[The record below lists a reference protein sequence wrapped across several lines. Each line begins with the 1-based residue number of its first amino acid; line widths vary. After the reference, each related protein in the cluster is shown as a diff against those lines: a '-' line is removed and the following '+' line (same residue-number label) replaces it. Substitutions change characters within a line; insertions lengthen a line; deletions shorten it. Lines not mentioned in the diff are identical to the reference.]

1 MGMTSIIGGNLKMG
15 IEMFLDARRVSS
27 GAKEAEQ
34 AVQRVK
40 ISALDSNK
48 EMAKSARSLASNL
61 QGIGAGL
68 AMVGYAAQA
77 AGKAIIGGFIQPAY
91 REAVKYDTAL
101 ASMRSVLRYTKEEM
115 VGVQKIIED
124 NAMGSMFDFT
134 EVSLAATRLAAF
146 TGEANK
152 LGEQL
157 PTLLKFMTTVGQD
170 LDPEEASRT
179 MSGFY
184 VKWRNTGITYEQMGN
199 QLIKLANV
207 TALEF
212 RDLPQILRSSRDIA
226 ASVNI
231 KFEEFGALVGVL
243 REGLSPA
250 EAARSAA
257 GFARALNTAT
267 GAMKEYADKKGVSFD
282 KAMELGK
289 TDKKAKQLV
298 KAVSTLG
305 VQFFDSGGK
314 AKQFTTIIE
323 ETLAAASAL
332 KKKGD
337 MREYQ
342 RVMLRVFKDQAK
354 NVMSTLDAYER
365 GGKSSAEG
373 FKALAKELA
382 NSEGYLTWAA
392 GVMGDAATNI
402 EKKWEASVNRFRASF
417 GKPLM
422 LMFLPILVK
431 LSDFMDGL
439 TRFSSENPRVAKAI
453 GILTVAFAGLLV
465 VAGTLTAVLGGVA
478 LWLSFILP
486 VITGTSVGAAGATFK
501 FGSLATKLGA
511 VAKYLGPTG
520 ILIGGLIAFREA
532 VNKNTNFDA
541 IIDKFKVMGLVIQG
555 VMEWMSGKETKGSRS
570 LYRKLKAG
578 GLLGTVELL
587 LQVVK
592 RISTFMSGFF
602 ERVSWGFA
610 MIGAAVDAV
619 IAPVARLLDL
629 IGWLFTS
636 FAGGRKDLMEQLGF
650 WQTLGRVVGLFV
662 SVHLFA
668 LVSRWIAARVAVL
681 AFGKAMTLAAG
692 VWGVIIL
699 SALMLAGLLG
709 QESTWSAMFDVFADI
724 RVWWENFLIGL
735 EYYMTKLALKINF
748 LQPTSVGGSTLE
760 EYKKGMTELGE
771 GPKYIDQELGRKLY
785 KDSGFQ
791 SEATAAMKRDEYEA
805 AVYEK
810 EHGFR
815 APGLYGNSALPV
827 KREPTAFAYGE
838 GQASNTPNAKMPQ
851 GPVRDDYLVKQGFKQ
866 PKVILNIDARGS
878 IGLNGKS
885 IKEAIT
891 TLVKDGMTQSAQVS
905 HAE

>member
-1 MGMTSIIGGNLKMG
+1 MG

-392 GVMGDAATNI
+392 GVMGDAAANI

-422 LMFLPILVK
+422 LMFLPILEK

-439 TRFSSENPRVAKAI
+439 TRFSAENPRVAKAI
-453 GILTVAFAGLLV
+453 GILTVSFAGLLV

-486 VITGTSVGAAGATFK
+486 VITGTSVGAAGAALK

-511 VAKYLGPTG
+511 VAKYLGPAG
-520 ILIGGLIAFREA
+520 ILIGGLIAFRKEFK
-532 VNKNTNFDA
+532 NNTNFDA
-541 IIDKFKVMGLVIQG
+541 IINKFKIMGLVVQG

-587 LQVVK
+587 LQIGK
-592 RISTFMSGFF
+592 RLSAFFGGFF
-602 ERVSWGFA
+602 ERVGGAFVI
-610 MIGAAVDAV
+610 IGMAVDALLL
-619 IAPVARLLDL
+619 PLRGLLDL
-629 IGWLFTS
+629 VGWLFTT
-636 FAGGRKDLMEQLGF
+636 FAGGKKNLSEHLGL
-650 WQTLGRVVGLFV
+650 WQNLGRVIGLFV
-662 SVHLFA
+662 SIH
-668 LVSRWIAARVAVL
+668 LVSLVAGWIRAGAAAL
-681 AFGKAMTLAAG
+681 LFGQRLTLAAG
-692 VWGVIIL
+692 VWGIL
-699 SALMLAGLLG
+699 IVGALMLAGLLG
-709 QESTWSAMFDVFADI
+709 QESTWSGMFDVFADVRI
-724 RVWWENFLIGL
+724 WWENLFIWLHHQVKRFAL
-735 EYYMTKLALKINF
+735 ETNVLLPKSF
-748 LQPTSVGGSTLE
+748 GGITEE
-760 EYKKGMTELGE
+760 EYKQGMATWSK
-771 GPKYIDQELGRKLY
+771 GPKYIDPELGRELWKL
-785 KDSGFQ
+785 SGIE
-791 SEATAAMKRDEYEA
+791 SEAATAMRQEKYNAG
-805 AVYEK
+805 VYEK
-810 EHGFR
+810 ETGFR
-815 APGLYGNSALPV
+815 APGLSGNPELPM
-827 KREPTAFAYGE
+827 KRLAVGPYIDEEVLA
-838 GQASNTPNAKMPQ
+838 NTPNAKRPQ
-851 GPVRDDYLVKQGFKQ
+851 GPVRDDYLEKQGFKQ

-878 IGLNGKS
+878 LGLNGKS
-885 IKEAIT
+885 IEET
-891 TLVKDGMTQSAQVS
+891 VVKIVTDGMAKKAQ
-905 HAE
+905 AGYMF